1 MCSKRCTKVGGRG
14 EPGNPQPSTSSDTGD
29 SFPFY
34 FVGTECALKEGG
46 GEGRGREGGGK
57 VCKQTGPQLW
67 DVLLPL
73 PPAEHPGGKL
83 SAKLPRVS
91 TLAPAGVW
99 NLLSLCQLAT
109 WRWAGLKECVMSEVV
124 GDRGCIYPE
133 GVCRGHWPKGALEA
147 EKSEGKR
154 KGVPRCPSAVPHPNG
169 PRLLCSFIFF
179 LLQTGFFVPIS
190 VPLAPTTS
198 PKPVTHGPLE
208 VPQLVA
214 PEGSARSASSTLDPL
229 RSPRG
234 NVNAE
239 TQATC

>member
-1 MCSKRCTKVGGRG
+1 M
-14 EPGNPQPSTSSDTGD
+14 
-29 SFPFY
+29 
-34 FVGTECALKEGG
+34 
-46 GEGRGREGGGK
+46 
-57 VCKQTGPQLW
+57 
-67 DVLLPL
+67 
-73 PPAEHPGGKL
+73 
-83 SAKLPRVS
+83 SAKLPRVN

-214 PEGSARSASSTLDPL
+214 PEGSARSIAL
-229 RSPRG
+229 RRHGSPRKG
-234 NVNAE
+234 MGWGLVFSLSFWWRCPWAGVGPPGPAGGLPGLALSLPPPLPLPAAASLHLSSLYRWDPGE
-239 TQATC
+239 PGCPLPQSPWHR

>member
-1 MCSKRCTKVGGRG
+1 M
-14 EPGNPQPSTSSDTGD
+14 SD
-29 SFPFY
+29 
-34 FVGTECALKEGG
+34 
-46 GEGRGREGGGK
+46 
-57 VCKQTGPQLW
+57 
-67 DVLLPL
+67 
-73 PPAEHPGGKL
+73 
-83 SAKLPRVS
+83 
-91 TLAPAGVW
+91 
-99 NLLSLCQLAT
+99 
-109 WRWAGLKECVMSEVV
+109 VV

-154 KGVPRCPSAVPHPNG
+154 KGVPRCPSTVPHPNG

-239 TQATC
+239 TQARADKQAPGHTGPQPEARQAGHRESAVPAASPSPALKTEASASPMRSPEDKDLEETGHWTRPQAHQTLTPFCCPGGACGGQEVTQVQSPGGYRWPHLQGSHPQPS